1 LNVLFFHSSPQI
13 SAFRAKLR
21 QTHFHEIDFVG
32 ASRQD
37 FFFGI
42 QVGSFGIQ
50 LRQPWPLVTLIVTL
64 ECGPL
69 TVKLSSSSLSGCF
82 REKKAN
88 FDPKN
93 HFFDI
98 FKFDSLPASVSL
110 CLFLSTVLPRRQ
122 K

>member
-1 LNVLFFHSSPQI
+1 MVLWYLKRKTSLGTTLRI
-13 SAFRAKLR
+13 VCSALKGL
-21 QTHFHEIDFVG
+21 QTDFSVKMTCEVE
-32 ASRQD
+32 S
-37 FFFGI
+37 
-42 QVGSFGIQ
+42 
-50 LRQPWPLVTLIVTL
+50 IVTL